1 MVGGIISLLNL
12 EVNMANLVWNNVSDS
27 GANSALSNYLRA
39 NQAFRE
45 SILGVG
51 GVLSDFTDTL
61 NRGDAEN
68 NKRIRAENT
77 QAILNRM
84 NQINSL
90 EDLNK
95 FKESGLGDL
104 NNLRQQYGW
113 FIDGDAINQAQRNLP
128 KDVYERASTLDS
140 TKDYNPDTLKLWQE
154 LNVAQANG
162 DTESAQKIFSQ
173 LQGKGSLYN
182 TNSRANDLY
191 KLRQDVFDKQL
202 KGIESVAAMT
212 DRVNNAGIAY
222 ATAND
227 EEQQKIKQLA
237 NILQLK
243 DGEDLVEKMN
253 LLAPE
258 QRDAYL
264 KELQQAR
271 LKTAQA
277 QSSLA
282 QAKALQSNIQDMFG
296 IKLPDNSTESTVN
309 ELIQRGANVS
319 QNSEVKPSEATQTN
333 QIEQQEP
340 EIDTSKMTPAE
351 YAKFDKEQLQKNTVH
366 KLNRQQTSGDIVGAR
381 KFLSIIDGWKDSD
394 LPADEKAFFAGLNQA
409 DRDAFAK
416 ADVALGG
423 GLTEYLRNNLNKT
436 NRVSLQQSKEAINN
450 SFSNAQSAIAFNIMN
465 EALPEGSGEDTT
477 HILGA
482 GIKAPNSISKKIG
495 DETITIT
502 SNTDSNSRKNN
513 AQNLSKLLM
522 PIYQKQGKL
531 DGSRSSMLNLDR
543 FKDRITEAVMNGVD
557 PTVIYNV
564 MEYLSQHYSDSE
576 GEINYSDFT
585 GIVNVL
591 EKEKDNL
598 PSYKYTYDS
607 ESKVLKDAQDNSATK
622 LSLINNLIPFA
633 EGELLTSDVIDE
645 AMKHHGIDL
654 NVYTGKKA
662 NTQEQNTQVKTALEA
677 LRNYSLPDGEYDF
690 EYNRS
695 TSDALKVRAGRQAKI
710 EARLKEALPKALQ
723 QQYSYIM
730 RYGTSSQKAQAN
742 KYLRIK
748 N

>member
-1 MVGGIISLLNL
+1 
-12 EVNMANLVWNNVSDS
+12 MANLVWNNVSDS

>member
-1 MVGGIISLLNL
+1 
-12 EVNMANLVWNNVSDS
+12 MANLKWDQVSDS

-51 GVLSDFTDTL
+51 GVLSDFTDTM

-84 NQINSL
+84 NQINSM

-95 FKESGLGDL
+95 FNESGLGDL

-113 FIDGDAINQAQRNLP
+113 FIDGDLINQAQRNLP
-128 KDVYERASTLDS
+128 KDVYDRAYNLDN
-140 TKDYNPDTLKLWQE
+140 TKDYNPDTLKLWQS
-154 LNVAQANG
+154 LNVAQATG
-162 DTESAQKIFSQ
+162 DTETAQKIFAQ
-173 LQGKGSLYN
+173 LQGKGSLHN
-182 TNSRANDLY
+182 TNQRANDLY
-191 KLRQDVFDKQL
+191 RLRQDVFDKQL

-243 DGEDLVEKMN
+243 NGEDLVEKMN

-258 QRDAYL
+258 QRDMYL

-296 IKLPDNSTESTVN
+296 IKLSDNSGADTAN
-309 ELIQRGANVS
+309 ELIQRGAKVS
-319 QNSEVKPSEATQTN
+319 QNFQSSTAPVEEVQN
-333 QIEQQEP
+333 VQQEP
-340 EIDTSKMTPAE
+340 EVDTSTMTPAE
-351 YAKFDKEQLQKNTVH
+351 YAKFDRQQQQQNTSQ

-394 LPADEKAFFAGLNQA
+394 LPANEQAFFAGLNQA

-436 NRVSLQQSKEAINN
+436 NRVSMQQSKDAINN
-450 SFSNAQSAIAFNIMN
+450 SFSNAQSAIAFNIMTD
-465 EALPEGSGEDTT
+465 ALPEGSGEDTS

-495 DETITIT
+495 DETVTIT

-513 AQNLSKLLM
+513 AQNLNKLLM
-522 PIYQKQGKL
+522 PIYQKQGML

-543 FKDRITEAVMNGVD
+543 FKDRVTEAVMNGVD

-564 MEYLSQHYSDSE
+564 MEYLFQHYSDKE

-585 GIVNVL
+585 GVMNVL

-654 NVYTGKKA
+654 GAYTGKKA
-662 NTQEQNTQVKTALEA
+662 NTHEQNAQVKTALEA

-723 QQYSYIM
+723 QHYSYIM